1 MNYTDILYYNLRKS
15 FKSLDEQR
23 DFHLKNLNMLE
34 SKKER
39 HDYIKTL
46 KEDYMYD
53 LFYSKTKSLR
63 EYNLQFTNNLII
75 ESKLSHKN
83 EVNKFFDFIKKS
95 ILIETDLFNKDI
107 YKTTLTEHFF
117 SEIHKAQ
124 NYLISQIGKKEIKK
138 ISTPIN
144 EGLNS
149 LILSEGRAD
158 ALLKTLMGGGKAV
171 LSTADDAAK
180 VALKTQLDDVVRSAG
195 GKIGKFKSADEVL
208 NFFK

>member
-75 ESKLSHKN
+75 ESNL
-83 EVNKFFDFIKKS
+83 VIKMK
-95 ILIETDLFNKDI
+95 
-107 YKTTLTEHFF
+107 
-117 SEIHKAQ
+117 
-124 NYLISQIGKKEIKK
+124 LISF
-138 ISTPIN
+138 
-144 EGLNS
+144 
-149 LILSEGRAD
+149 LIL
-158 ALLKTLMGGGKAV
+158 LKN
-171 LSTADDAAK
+171 
-180 VALKTQLDDVVRSAG
+180 Q
-195 GKIGKFKSADEVL
+195 F
-208 NFFK
+208 